1 MIDIKQIIQEASV
14 DAMHTHFLPSVSFRE
29 MKMDKVKWK

>member
-14 DAMHTHFLPSVSFRE
+14 DAMHTLPSFGIPSGDE
-29 MKMDKVKWK
+29 DG